1 MNTQKQ
7 HTMKYLQLLFLCLYV
22 SFATAQNITVVSDPS
37 SPRAKFGAEKLSE
50 TLSAKGF
57 SVTSSDKFKKSK
69 DKVIVIGEK
78 GTDFWK
84 KNAKS
89 AKIDDSKLTKKE
101 GFQIRTQNNIIYIE
115 GTDASGAL
123 YGALEL
129 TDKIKASGKL
139 PSEINI
145 DDSPEMVLRGACI
158 GMQKPVYLPGR
169 DVYEYPYTPETFPWF
184 YDKALWVKY
193 LDMLVEN
200 RMTLCIYGTDIHLL
214 LW

>member
-22 SFATAQNITVVSDPS
+22 SFATAQNITIVSDPS

-84 KNAKS
+84 KNAK
-89 AKIDDSKLTKKE
+89 
-101 GFQIRTQNNIIYIE
+101 R
-115 GTDASGAL
+115 
-123 YGALEL
+123 
-129 TDKIKASGKL
+129 
-139 PSEINI
+139 
-145 DDSPEMVLRGACI
+145 
-158 GMQKPVYLPGR
+158 
-169 DVYEYPYTPETFPWF
+169 
-184 YDKALWVKY
+184 
-193 LDMLVEN
+193 
-200 RMTLCIYGTDIHLL
+200 
-214 LW
+214 